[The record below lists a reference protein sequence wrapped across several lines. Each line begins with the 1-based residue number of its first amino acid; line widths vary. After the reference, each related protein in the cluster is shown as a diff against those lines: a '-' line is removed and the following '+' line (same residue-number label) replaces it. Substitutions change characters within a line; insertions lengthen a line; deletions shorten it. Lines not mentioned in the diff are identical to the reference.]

1 MTLGTED
8 VIPSTGAAIELL
20 KNTSWR
26 SFFTSSSP
34 LQSQGLPLISKV
46 SSNPITTELNKISD
60 HRPKSAKKLR
70 DIPQSIKTGDDNVI
84 SAFQEMVKRVEALWL
99 ELKVPHE
106 DRIFY
111 NNSLLKGPP
120 SSLEQCQE
128 LSRYL
133 LTLKT
138 HRNHILA
145 VMRAI
150 EIREDTISNCQNI
163 LHIIYNNSSKNVD
176 KKNLNSN
183 INLYKNNGD
192 TSFESLQDIANMN
205 DIDILEDDKVFKP
218 YGKDSNLYQKV
229 FIEAL
234 REIQVYIY
242 IYIYTHIYIYIFIN
256 KYKYHLYVYIHI
268 IYRYKYMYIYIHTYI
283 HTYMYIQ
290 LASLD
295 VIRLIQLCRR
305 NMWRPNPIIYQKE
318 GWLYG
323 YVYLD
328 ICICICKHV
337 RVCMYIYKDICI

>member
-1 MTLGTED
+1 MTSATED
-8 VIPSTGAAIELL
+8 LIPSSGAAVELL
-20 KNTSWR
+20 KETSWR
-26 SFFTSSSP
+26 TFFTSSSP
-34 LQSQGLPLISKV
+34 PQSQGLPLISKV
-46 SSNPITTELNKISD
+46 SSTPITTESNKVSN
-60 HRPKSAKKLR
+60 HRLKSAQKR
-70 DIPQSIKTGDDNVI
+70 REISQSFKTGDDNVI
-84 SAFQEMVKRVEALWL
+84 SAFQEMVKRVEVLWL

-145 VMRAI
+145 IMRAI
-150 EIREDTISNCQNI
+150 EIREDSVSNCLNL
-163 LHIIYNNSSKNVD
+163 LHIIYNNNSVD
-176 KKNLNSN
+176 KKTLDCEVNL
-183 INLYKNNGD
+183 KNNSD
-192 TSFESLQDIANMN
+192 PPFESLQDIANMK

-218 YGKDSNLYQKV
+218 YEKDSNLYQKV

-234 REIQVYIY
+234 RE
-242 IYIYTHIYIYIFIN
+242 
-256 KYKYHLYVYIHI
+256 
-268 IYRYKYMYIYIHTYI
+268 
-283 HTYMYIQ
+283 IQ

-305 NMWRPNPIIYQKE
+305 NMWRPNPIIYQKQ

-328 ICICICKHV
+328 I
-337 RVCMYIYKDICI
+337 YI